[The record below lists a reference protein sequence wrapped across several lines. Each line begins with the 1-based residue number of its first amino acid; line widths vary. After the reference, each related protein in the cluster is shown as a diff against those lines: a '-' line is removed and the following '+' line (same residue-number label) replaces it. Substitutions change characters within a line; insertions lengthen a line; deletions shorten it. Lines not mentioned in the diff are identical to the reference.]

1 MNALHRRALAGSTLA
16 ILAVL
21 FVALVVLTGTLL
33 RGARVDLTANRLY
46 TLSDGTRA
54 VIGKL
59 DEPINLTLYFSE
71 HAAQDLPPLKTYANR
86 VRELL
91 EEIAAAS
98 DGKIRLEVIDPLPFS
113 EEEDR
118 ATAFGLQPIPLG
130 NGSSLMFG
138 LAGTDSTDGQ
148 VIIPMFQPDKEDFLE
163 YDIAKLISSLSGEEK
178 PVVGVLS
185 TLDIGPGF
193 DPQRGQPTEGWVA
206 YSEMSNLFD
215 VRRIEVGAT
224 GFDEDLQLLIL
235 VHPRGLSADT
245 LYAVDQFV
253 LGGGRLM
260 VLVDPNAE
268 ASANPGGDPAQAMFQ
283 PKSSTLDAL
292 FDAWGVQFNPDQ
304 VVLDAELALQVQ
316 PRPDEPPTRHLAV
329 LGLGTQV
336 LNQDDVISA
345 QLETVNLSTAGHFEL
360 AQDATLTMEPLAQSS
375 GNAGIVPSERVRFVP
390 DPNALFD
397 GFTPTGVRYVLAAR
411 LHGPLK
417 TAFPDRSG
425 DKHLA
430 ESSSDANIVLI
441 GDTDIM
447 SDRLWVQVQQFLGQR
462 LVQAFANNGDF
473 LINAVDNLV
482 GSADLIA
489 VRTRARSARPFS
501 TVEALRRGAEDRFR
515 QKEQEL
521 QAELAETERQLGE
534 LQRSRSD
541 QASLIMTDEQQA
553 ALQRFQQEKLRI
565 RTELRQVRRQL
576 DADIQ
581 SLGSRLKLINIV
593 VMPLLLTLAV
603 GALAWWRIR
612 RRREVRA

>member
-1 MNALHRRALAGSTLA
+1 
-16 ILAVL
+16 
-21 FVALVVLTGTLL
+21 
-33 RGARVDLTANRLY
+33 
-46 TLSDGTRA
+46 
-54 VIGKL
+54 
-59 DEPINLTLYFSE
+59 
-71 HAAQDLPPLKTYANR
+71 
-86 VRELL
+86 
-91 EEIAAAS
+91 
-98 DGKIRLEVIDPLPFS
+98 
-113 EEEDR
+113 
-118 ATAFGLQPIPLG
+118 
-130 NGSSLMFG
+130 
-138 LAGTDSTDGQ
+138 
-148 VIIPMFQPDKEDFLE
+148 
-163 YDIAKLISSLSGEEK
+163 
-178 PVVGVLS
+178 
-185 TLDIGPGF
+185 
-193 DPQRGQPTEGWVA
+193 
-206 YSEMSNLFD
+206 
-215 VRRIEVGAT
+215 
-224 GFDEDLQLLIL
+224 
-235 VHPRGLSADT
+235 
-245 LYAVDQFV
+245 
-253 LGGGRLM
+253 
-260 VLVDPNAE
+260 
-268 ASANPGGDPAQAMFQ
+268 
-283 PKSSTLDAL
+283 
-292 FDAWGVQFNPDQ
+292 
-304 VVLDAELALQVQ
+304 VQ